1 MDILD
6 EKEKTAQEFERQQRE
21 KKVAEL
27 FEIGLDDEE
36 QTAGYHGMSL
46 ETLQF
51 LIEQGHMPGYS
62 RPEASSFV
70 DPGDLFFVAIPECFP
85 NFDKLTQTGQYES
98 PDQHAAGYAND
109 LGKNHYILKQLGLP
123 FNDTQLLRAVMQAEN
138 DPESFELL
146 LEKSGKTR
154 AEIQKIFRD
163 AKKRKGIVIA
173 LSKDLFTP
181 EKLIRYGNDEA
192 DLRIQIPQGLTLE
205 HIVGI
210 EPQGQA
216 ELKFLQK
223 LQEKYS

>member
-1 MDILD
+1 MDIFD
-6 EKEKTAQEFERQQRE
+6 EKEKAAKEFERQQRE

-27 FEIGLDDEE
+27 FEVGLNDEE

-62 RPEASSFV
+62 REEASSLV
-70 DPGDLFFVAIPECFP
+70 EPGDLFFVAIPECFP
-85 NFDKLTQTGQYES
+85 NFDKLTQTGRYES

-109 LGKNHYILKQLGLP
+109 LGKDHYILKQLGLP
-123 FNDTQLLRAVMQAEN
+123 FNDTQLLMAVMQAE
-138 DPESFELL
+138 DHSESFELL

-154 AEIQKIFRD
+154 AEIQKTFRD

-181 EKLIRYGNDEA
+181 EKLVRYGDDEA

-210 EPQGQA
+210 EPQGQE